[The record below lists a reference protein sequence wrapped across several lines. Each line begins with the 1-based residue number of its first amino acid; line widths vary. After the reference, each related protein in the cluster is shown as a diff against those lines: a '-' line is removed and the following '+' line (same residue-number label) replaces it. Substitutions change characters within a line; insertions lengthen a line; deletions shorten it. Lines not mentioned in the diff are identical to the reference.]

1 MGRHFRTTS
10 SSPDFETVTI
20 LWRSIRQVLTNGPAS
35 FPLEEVRAWSVS
47 RLWELTIDH
56 GHTVMPQT
64 RSFVQQWIDHTRK
77 SPKYLLS
84 NSEALNLIKR
94 REMKL
99 KGTRSRFRN
108 QRALEQWGGYSGVGR
123 LVYRWPNV
131 KVLLKR
137 FLPGHESRVGML
149 NPNSRSLYTSALTPP
164 PGMIST
170 KLSRPPFQW
179 TLRSC

>member
-1 MGRHFRTTS
+1 MHGAALSYNVQLARLRDHE
-10 SSPDFETVTI
+10 DLVAEH
-20 LWRSIRQVLTNGPAS
+20 QAS
-35 FPLEEVRAWSVS
+35 FDEWTAKLPREEINAWSVS
-47 RLWELTIDH
+47 RLWELTMDH
-56 GHTVMPQT
+56 GHTITPQT

-77 SPKYLLS
+77 SPDDLLA

-131 KVLLKR
+131 QVLLND
-137 FLPGHESRVGML
+137 LHQGM
-149 NPNSRSLYTSALTPP
+149 NRE
-164 PGMIST
+164 
-170 KLSRPPFQW
+170 KE
-179 TLRSC
+179 C

>member
-1 MGRHFRTTS
+1 
-10 SSPDFETVTI
+10 
-20 LWRSIRQVLTNGPAS
+20 
-35 FPLEEVRAWSVS
+35 VS

-56 GHTVMPQT
+56 GHTITPQT

-77 SPKYLLS
+77 SPSDLLS
-84 NSEALNLIKR
+84 NAEALTLIKR

-131 KVLLKR
+131 KVLLND
-137 FLPGHESRVGML
+137 LYQGM
-149 NPNSRSLYTSALTPP
+149 NREE
-164 PGMIST
+164 
-170 KLSRPPFQW
+170 Q
-179 TLRSC
+179 C